1 MRPYVC
7 MANAP
12 EQPDAPDREILAR
25 FLAGECSP
33 EELAR
38 ILQWAESRPK
48 WDSKAIWEKI
58 APEVTAAAATEPLRV
73 VRHSPP
79 GIRKVAAQARARWR
93 TPAIAAAASLLLATG
108 VAVYSRVATKPES
121 VVRVSAAREYHTD
134 RGQRASFKL
143 PDGSAVQLGPQSS
156 LRVEAGYQAPA
167 RTVTLQGD
175 AYFHVTHDVAQ
186 PFVVRTSRGEIRDLG
201 TRFIVR
207 VRPEDDE
214 MQVAVVEGRVGIGPD
229 SVTSVTIGAGELAR
243 VDATGSITPIRVK
256 SIDDYFAWT
265 EGRLVFDRVPLPDV
279 LAELSRW
286 FDTQFVLADPSLEK
300 LRLTTVLRGE
310 TLSEALLVLHTSLNV
325 DTRVEPGKVTLIPV
339 SPPSRRSQ

>member
-1 MRPYVC
+1 

-33 EELAR
+33 EESAR

-58 APEVTAAAATEPLRV
+58 APEVTAASAAEPLRV

-79 GIRKVAAQARARWR
+79 GIRKVAVQARTRWR
-93 TPAIAAAASLLLATG
+93 IPAMAAAASLLVGAG
-108 VAVYSRVATKPES
+108 VVIYGRVATKEG
-121 VVRVSAAREYHTD
+121 VGTVAAAREYHID

-156 LRVEAGYQAPA
+156 LRVEAGYQTPG
-167 RTVTLQGD
+167 RIVTLQGD
-175 AYFHVTHDVAQ
+175 AYFHVTHDAAH

-201 TRFIVR
+201 TRFVVR
-207 VRPEDDE
+207 ARPDDDE
-214 MQVAVVEGRVGIGPD
+214 MQVAVAEGRVGIGPD
-229 SVTSVTIGAGELAR
+229 SATSVTIGAGELAR
-243 VDATGSITPIRVK
+243 VDAAGSITPIRVK

-265 EGRLVFDRVPLPDV
+265 DGRLVFDRTPLPEV

-286 FDTQFVLADPSLEK
+286 FDTQFILADPSLGK

-310 TLSEALLVLHTSLNV
+310 TLSEALLVLRTSLNV
-325 DTRVEPGKVTLIPV
+325 DTRVEPGKVTLIPT
-339 SPPSRRSQ
+339 SGGSSR